1 MDSIGDA
8 IVGHL
13 EDVTV
18 EQLMAE
24 VRRKWND
31 KAAFRE
37 QNAALLAELR
47 EKAIR
52 NARLALDTMKKA

>member
-1 MDSIGDA
+1 M
-8 IVGHL
+8 
-13 EDVTV
+13 TV

-52 NARLALDTMKKA
+52 NAKLALDAMKKA